1 VINRGVKMPYPMR
14 KKESDMKLPLKKI
27 DKEDVMMFFELDID
41 NCLLTRK
48 DFCEVIASFIN
59 DPISTSKLY
68 REEINLYFEER
79 RDL

>member
-1 VINRGVKMPYPMR
+1 MPYPMR
-14 KKESDMKLPLKKI
+14 KKESDIKLPLQKI
-27 DKEDVMMFFELDID
+27 DKEDVRRFFELDID

>member
-1 VINRGVKMPYPMR
+1 MPYPMK
-14 KKESDMKLPLKKI
+14 KKESDMKLPLKII
-27 DKEDVMMFFELDID
+27 DKEDVVMFFELDID

-79 RDL
+79 RDLWTQ

>member
-1 VINRGVKMPYPMR
+1 MPYPMK

-27 DKEDVMMFFELDID
+27 DKEDVMTFFELDID
-41 NCLLTRK
+41 NCKLKKK

-68 REEINLYFEER
+68 REEINLYFETR
-79 RDL
+79 RNL

>member
-1 VINRGVKMPYPMR
+1 MPYPMK
-14 KKESDMKLPLKKI
+14 KKESDMKLPLKII
-27 DKEDVMMFFELDID
+27 DKEDVVMFFELDID

>member
-1 VINRGVKMPYPMR
+1 MPYPMK
-14 KKESDMKLPLKKI
+14 KKESDMKLPLKII
-27 DKEDVMMFFELDID
+27 DKEDVVMFFELDID

-68 REEINLYFEER
+68 RDEINLYFEER
-79 RDL
+79 KNL

>member
-1 VINRGVKMPYPMR
+1 MPYPMR
-14 KKESDMKLPLKKI
+14 KKESDMKLPLKII
-27 DKEDVMMFFELDID
+27 DKEDVVMFFELDID

-68 REEINLYFEER
+68 REEIDLYFEER
-79 RDL
+79 RNL

>member
-1 VINRGVKMPYPMR
+1 MPYPMR
-14 KKESDMKLPLKKI
+14 KKESDMKLPLKII
-27 DKEDVMMFFELDID
+27 DKEDVVMFFELDID

>member
-1 VINRGVKMPYPMR
+1 MK

-41 NCLLTRK
+41 NCLLTKK

-68 REEINLYFEER
+68 RDEINLYFEER
-79 RDL
+79 KNL